1 MKTVIGIDLGGTNVR
16 VAKITADGEILQVV
30 SAPSHALEGPAV
42 VMANMKALIA
52 QIEGLKDCV
61 GIGIGVPGPVDTV
74 QGVMTMATNLP
85 GFENYPMAKEL
96 TETFGLPTYL
106 DNDANVAGLAEAL
119 VGAGKGSK
127 TIYYIT
133 HSTGVGGA
141 LVVDGKVVSG
151 RAGYAGEIGN
161 IILTR
166 EGEKINHLNIG
177 AAENLFSGT
186 ALIKEAKAKLD
197 PSIDSA
203 KAIFDRANAGDK
215 VAQDM
220 VDRMAFNF
228 ASMLSAI
235 AHVCDPHMFVIGGGV
250 SKSHAFYFDKIVA
263 YYNGL
268 VHGGM
273 RNPNLVRASLS
284 EPGII
289 GAAMLP
295 ISQGH

>member
-16 VAKITADGEILQVV
+16 VAKVTEDGTILQIE
-30 SAPSHALEGPAV
+30 SAPSHALEGTAA
-42 VMANMKALIA
+42 VMANLKALIA
-52 QIEGLKDCV
+52 KIDGLKDCA
-61 GIGIGVPGPVDTV
+61 GIGIGVPGPVDTLK
-74 QGVMTMATNLP
+74 GVMTMATNLP
-85 GFENYPMAKEL
+85 GFENYPMAKEI
-96 TETFGLPTYL
+96 EDTFGLPTYV

-119 VGAGKGSK
+119 VGAGKGQK
-127 TIYYIT
+127 TIYYVT

-151 RAGYAGEIGN
+151 RTGYAGEVGN

-166 EGEKINHLNIG
+166 EGDKINHLNVG
-177 AAENLFSGT
+177 AAENLFSGV
-186 ALIKEAKAKLD
+186 ALVKEAKAKLD
-197 PSIDSA
+197 PSIESA
-203 KAIFDRANAGDK
+203 KAIFDLANAGNAD
-215 VAQDM
+215 AQGII
-220 VDRMAFNF
+220 DRMAFNF
-228 ASMLSAI
+228 ASLLSAI

-250 SKSHAFYFDKIVA
+250 SKSKDYYFDKMIG

-268 VHGGM
+268 VHVGM

-295 ISQGH
+295 ISHGH

>member
-16 VAKITADGEILQVV
+16 VAKITADGEILQIL
-30 SAPSHALEGPAV
+30 SAPSHALEGPAA

-52 QIEGLKDCV
+52 QIDGLKDCV
-61 GIGIGVPGPVDTV
+61 GMGIGVPGPVDTV
-74 QGVMTMATNLP
+74 KGVMTMATNLP
-85 GFENYPMAKEL
+85 GFENYPMAQEL
-96 TETFGLPTYL
+96 MEAFGLPTYL

-119 VGAGKGSK
+119 VGAGKGQK
-127 TIYYIT
+127 TVYYVT

-151 RAGYAGEIGN
+151 RTGYAGEVGN

-186 ALIKEAKAKLD
+186 ALVKEAKEKLD
-197 PSIDSA
+197 PNIDSA
-203 KAIFDRANAGDK
+203 KVIFDKANAGDK
-215 VAQDM
+215 VAQAI
-220 VDRMAFNF
+220 VDKMAFNF
-228 ASMLSAI
+228 ASMLSTI
-235 AHVCDPHMFVIGGGV
+235 AHVCDPHMFIIGGGV
-250 SKSHAFYFDKIVA
+250 SKSHAFYFDKIKT

-268 VHGGM
+268 VHVGM

-284 EPGII
+284 EPGIV

>member
-16 VAKITADGEILQVV
+16 VAKVTEEGTILQIE
-30 SAPSHALEGPAV
+30 SAPSYALDGTLK
-42 VMANMKALIA
+42 VMANLKELISK
-52 QIEGLKDCV
+52 IDGLKDCV
-61 GIGIGVPGPVDTV
+61 GIGIGVPGPVDTL

-85 GFENYPMAKEL
+85 GFENYPMAKEIQD
-96 TETFGLPTYL
+96 TFGLPTYV

-119 VGAGKGSK
+119 VGAGKGQK
-127 TIYYIT
+127 TIYYVT

-151 RAGYAGEIGN
+151 RTGYAGEVGN

-166 EGEKINHLNIG
+166 DGEKINHLNVG

-186 ALIKEAKAKLD
+186 ALVKEAKAKLD
-197 PSIDSA
+197 PSIESA
-203 KAIFDRANAGDK
+203 KAIFDLANEGNA
-215 VAQDM
+215 VAQDII
-220 VDRMAFNF
+220 DKMAFNF

-250 SKSHAFYFDKIVA
+250 SKSKDYYFDKMVS

-268 VHGGM
+268 VHVGM
-273 RNPNLVRASLS
+273 RNPNLQRARLS
-284 EPGII
+284 EPGIV

-295 ISQGH
+295 ISHGH